1 MRAKEVPKIVYFI
14 NFIIHVQNTESVKG
28 LVLASDV
35 DGLLGAFCLVY
46 KSTALKQKSHIYL
59 HVNTYWYMIFSP
71 DKNTQVTLKSLKFTR
86 LTRVFKNPKI
96 GRGNKAQSL

>member
-59 HVNTYWYMIFSP
+59 NTYWYMIFSP

-96 GRGNKAQSL
+96 GRGNKAQGL